1 MPISQSLLLEVRRVT
16 RELPPSVLA
25 SLSATLENAGGRVCD
40 GALKAQL
47 LRLTTNPQFR
57 QHVKRLVD
65 AWQADSAEL
74 TSTALAAALD
84 ATVYAERARRDEMTA
99 ELVWTGPQTSEV
111 ALRRTE
117 QALLQVIE
125 EAQRELII
133 VSFAVYKIP
142 EIVGALVK
150 ALDRGVRLRIIAETP
165 SASAGKVPY
174 GAVAALGEAIMS
186 RAEVFIWPSEK
197 RPADAK
203 GKRGSL
209 HVKCAAADGVSLF
222 ISSANLTGYA
232 LSINME
238 MGLLIHNQLLA
249 GQVTRHIEGLIM
261 QGTLARVPVTVER

>member
-1 MPISQSLLLEVRRVT
+1 MPISHNLLLEVRRAT

-25 SLSATLENAGGRVCD
+25 SLSAALENAGGRVCD
-40 GALKAQL
+40 AALKSKLQ
-47 LRLTTNPQFR
+47 RLTANPQFR

-65 AWQADSAEL
+65 AWQADSVEL
-74 TSTALAAALD
+74 TSAALAAALE
-84 ATVYAERARRDEMTA
+84 ATGYAERAGREEMTA

-125 EAQRELII
+125 EARRELII

-174 GAVAALGEAIMS
+174 GAVAALGEEIMA
-186 RAEVFIWPSEK
+186 RAEVFVWPAER

-209 HVKCAAADGVSLF
+209 HVKCAAADGESLF

-238 MGLLIHNQLLA
+238 MGVLIHNRLLA
-249 GQVTRHIEGLIM
+249 GQATRHIEGLIM
-261 QGTLARVPVTVER
+261 QGTLARVPAIADR